1 VHEEDSSIAAYT
13 PPHQRQSRCVATDI
27 VHFSDYESILEGS
40 IECLLTVYTVQCD
53 VLSAERARWDQG
65 LRSSRDGV
73 RRQGGIRT
81 IRPLQAQR
89 PKRVAVTKQR
99 AELHVD
105 ELDRLV
111 VPLCQPKKRPFS

>member
-1 VHEEDSSIAAYT
+1 MFINSLYSAM
-13 PPHQRQSRCVATDI
+13 S
-27 VHFSDYESILEGS
+27 
-40 IECLLTVYTVQCD
+40 
-53 VLSAERARWDQG
+53 SAERALIKACAAATPRC
-65 LRSSRDGV
+65 DGV

>member
-1 VHEEDSSIAAYT
+1 MFINSLYSAM
-13 PPHQRQSRCVATDI
+13 S
-27 VHFSDYESILEGS
+27 
-40 IECLLTVYTVQCD
+40 
-53 VLSAERARWDQG
+53 SAERALIKA

>member
-1 VHEEDSSIAAYT
+1 MSS
-13 PPHQRQSRCVATDI
+13 P
-27 VHFSDYESILEGS
+27 
-40 IECLLTVYTVQCD
+40 
-53 VLSAERARWDQG
+53 LSVRADQG

-105 ELDRLV
+105 EVQRILFFRYD
-111 VPLCQPKKRPFS
+111 FAGTMHS